1 MCFKINLIIVVIS
14 FVNIIGIILLNEYV
28 INVDLEN

>member
-1 MCFKINLIIVVIS
+1 MCFKINLIIVVII
-14 FVNIIGIILLNEYV
+14 FVNIIGIILINEYV